1 MKRCAALSQICGSAA
16 RFFMRIMP
24 GRWRK
29 CMLRGAISH
38 IKLVCISHVTV
49 FLYGHIDGVFKVW
62 YNDIGGVKSP
72 HRLDIYEKEVAP
84 LAGFNVASEDDA
96 HAAVMALPV

>member
-1 MKRCAALSQICGSAA
+1 M
-16 RFFMRIMP
+16 
-24 GRWRK
+24 
-29 CMLRGAISH
+29 
-38 IKLVCISHVTV
+38 
-49 FLYGHIDGVFKVW
+49 FKVW

-96 HAAVMALPV
+96 HAAVMALPVYYREE

>member
-1 MKRCAALSQICGSAA
+1 MYAPRCNIAH
-16 RFFMRIMP
+16 
-24 GRWRK
+24 K
-29 CMLRGAISH
+29 TCMH
-38 IKLVCISHVTV
+38 FTCDC
-49 FLYGHIDGVFKVW
+49 FLYGHIDGMFKVW
-62 YNDIGGVKSP
+62 HNDIGGVKSP